1 MQNFLAYSV
10 LGVCLGSVYAIAATG
25 LVVTYATSGVLNV
38 AHGSVATAC
47 ALVYWQLHAD
57 WHLPPVIAIVFTIGV
72 FAPAFGYVL
81 EQVIMSRLRDTS
93 EVTRLVVPI
102 AVLLAING
110 VATWIWFR
118 DGNRAI
124 VPKKFFGEK
133 HLEVLGQAVYYHQL
147 IGVAAAALTAAALWF
162 LMFRT
167 RVGVTMRAT
176 VDDPRL
182 LMLNGGRP
190 QRASKISWAIGASL
204 AGVAG
209 LLLAPQQGALQ
220 VFALTLLVFDAYPAA
235 VGGRLRHVP
244 ITYVGAMVLGL
255 TREYFD
261 WVSDAGQRW
270 LALRNMR
277 NAIPA
282 IMLFVAL
289 LALPQSRLRG
299 AVVTRTRER
308 FHVPSLQQA
317 VGWGGILIAGIAML
331 QALMSGTAIIS
342 LANGMGLSLMAL
354 SLVMLTG
361 YAGEINLAIYTF
373 AAVALITAWQ
383 FDVGP
388 GGLATKES
396 LSVMAI
402 ILAMIVCAFVGGLI
416 ALPALRLRGLYLGLA
431 TFAFGI
437 IMFQLVVLQP
447 KPMHLSIFGKH
458 LTINLF
464 TDGSLTVP
472 RPHWFGI
479 DFRNQRSFLMLLT
492 VMFVLIGI
500 FLVMVRRSAYGRMI
514 IAMKDSPAACA
525 TLGLN
530 ITRLKLGVFM
540 ISSAIAGLSGLM
552 WAAQQRTV
560 ANNNNFDGF
569 ASLVLFMIAVVGGI
583 GYVSGALLAGILLSV
598 LSVVMP
604 NIFQKLGADYP
615 SLHWLFV
622 TGLGNFSKFVGPA
635 LVGIGLGRNPSGIAQ
650 QVMDGFRPLKRAPLA
665 VAAWLAGLVGLWAMS
680 WRGVIGH
687 WTFALIVLGSVVVVP
702 RVLFNLMPERFA
714 EVDEDHGRENPDL
727 IGLARPFFGA
737 DREHFDRVLSLPSD
751 DGRH

>member
-1 MQNFLAYSV
+1 M
-10 LGVCLGSVYAIAATG
+10 
-25 LVVTYATSGVLNV
+25 
-38 AHGSVATAC
+38 ATAC

-308 FHVPSLQQA
+308 FHVPSLQQ
-317 VGWGGILIAGIAML
+317 
-331 QALMSGTAIIS
+331 
-342 LANGMGLSLMAL
+342 
-354 SLVMLTG
+354 
-361 YAGEINLAIYTF
+361 
-373 AAVALITAWQ
+373 
-383 FDVGP
+383 
-388 GGLATKES
+388 
-396 LSVMAI
+396 
-402 ILAMIVCAFVGGLI
+402 
-416 ALPALRLRGLYLGLA
+416 
-431 TFAFGI
+431 
-437 IMFQLVVLQP
+437 
-447 KPMHLSIFGKH
+447 
-458 LTINLF
+458 
-464 TDGSLTVP
+464 
-472 RPHWFGI
+472 
-479 DFRNQRSFLMLLT
+479 
-492 VMFVLIGI
+492 IG
-500 FLVMVRRSAYGRMI
+500 
-514 IAMKDSPAACA
+514 
-525 TLGLN
+525 
-530 ITRLKLGVFM
+530 
-540 ISSAIAGLSGLM
+540 
-552 WAAQQRTV
+552 
-560 ANNNNFDGF
+560 
-569 ASLVLFMIAVVGGI
+569 
-583 GYVSGALLAGILLSV
+583 
-598 LSVVMP
+598 
-604 NIFQKLGADYP
+604 
-615 SLHWLFV
+615 
-622 TGLGNFSKFVGPA
+622 
-635 LVGIGLGRNPSGIAQ
+635 
-650 QVMDGFRPLKRAPLA
+650 RAH
-665 VAAWLAGLVGLWAMS
+665 V
-680 WRGVIGH
+680 
-687 WTFALIVLGSVVVVP
+687 
-702 RVLFNLMPERFA
+702 
-714 EVDEDHGRENPDL
+714 
-727 IGLARPFFGA
+727 
-737 DREHFDRVLSLPSD
+737 
-751 DGRH
+751 